1 MGNNAKAEQIN
12 VKEYMKARWKKV
24 FKAVADTF
32 KTLGEMLIVTSD
44 TNKLTDADI
53 EAAEIWK
60 AHPKAK
66 KAVEAL
72 EAREEI
78 PEEVEI
84 QAETKKR
91 KPRYEIHGQIAT
103 QEPVQGISKGE
114 SKDITMQEPGKGK
127 TRGKAKMR
135 DDDYVK

>member
-24 FKAVADTF
+24 FKAVAETF
-32 KTLGEMLIVTSD
+32 KTLGDILIVTSD

-72 EAREEI
+72 EARESI
-78 PEEVEI
+78 PEREEI
-84 QAETKKR
+84 KTEKKER
-91 KPRYEIHGQIAT
+91 KPRYEIKEQALK
-103 QEPVQGISKGE
+103 QEPVKRISKDTKTQ
-114 SKDITMQEPGKGK
+114 SK
-127 TRGKAKMR
+127 

>member
-24 FKAVADTF
+24 FKAVAETF
-32 KTLGEMLIVTSD
+32 KTLGDILIVTSD

-72 EAREEI
+72 EARESI
-78 PEEVEI
+78 PEREEI
-84 QAETKKR
+84 KTGKKER
-91 KPRYEIHGQIAT
+91 TNRFEIHKQIAT
-103 QEPVQGISKGE
+103 QEPVQGISEGE
-114 SKDITMQEPGKGK
+114 SKDITMQETGKGK
-127 TRGKAKMR
+127 TRGKAKMK